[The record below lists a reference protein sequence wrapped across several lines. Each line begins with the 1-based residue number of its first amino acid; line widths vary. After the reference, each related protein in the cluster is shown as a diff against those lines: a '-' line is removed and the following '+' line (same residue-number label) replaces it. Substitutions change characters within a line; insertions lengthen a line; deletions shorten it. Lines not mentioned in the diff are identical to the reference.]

1 MTGDLVC
8 YLRTVTMTGEP
19 PPHER
24 LARQL
29 VEGRVGGVRVDER
42 GLAAKILIEDAEER
56 ELDDDAFNA
65 RWGRWEK
72 CGLCEQ
78 KYHSVV
84 KCALGWACWKTYLG
98 RPEADW
104 ARRMA
109 MSVLGNGLDAAERFE
124 DALVVQEA
132 ELAMVRRLDD
142 SEGAILVVQN
152 NLAGTY
158 QMLGRH
164 EEAMCARKDV
174 YSGRLK
180 LNGEEHPMTLIA
192 AEGYA
197 NSLVDLGRFQ
207 EARSLMRRTMPV
219 ARRVFGDSKEDTLKM
234 RGHYAKALYLDA
246 GAMLDDLREAVTT
259 LEDSERTVRRV
270 FGGAHP
276 TAVDIERSLRAAR
289 AALAVR
295 EAEAVRV
302 AECDSLQRDNDALE
316 RRLEL
321 LAAHEAAEA
330 VQVAE
335 LDACRRDCEA
345 IKLRLDATQARI
357 AALDARGAEAI
368 GK

>member
-158 QMLGRH
+158 QYLGQSEQALRLK
-164 EEAMCARKDV
+164 RDV
-174 YSGRLK
+174 YSGYLK
-180 LNGEEHPMTLIA
+180 LKGE
-192 AEGYA
+192 
-197 NSLVDLGRFQ
+197 
-207 EARSLMRRTMPV
+207 
-219 ARRVFGDSKEDTLKM
+219 
-234 RGHYAKALYLDA
+234 
-246 GAMLDDLREAVTT
+246 
-259 LEDSERTVRRV
+259 
-270 FGGAHP
+270 
-276 TAVDIERSLRAAR
+276 
-289 AALAVR
+289 
-295 EAEAVRV
+295 
-302 AECDSLQRDNDALE
+302 
-316 RRLEL
+316 
-321 LAAHEAAEA
+321 
-330 VQVAE
+330 
-335 LDACRRDCEA
+335 
-345 IKLRLDATQARI
+345 
-357 AALDARGAEAI
+357 
-368 GK
+368 